1 MSQTMRDDSGVPV
14 PIRWLLALPGLAI
27 LARLAVVS
35 PFLISGIMKLTD
47 FSGATAE
54 VVGLVGGGIGAGR
67 AALLAVAVILAQ
79 LGGSLLFLT
88 RRYCWLGAGI
98 LAGFTV
104 VATLLAHAFW
114 TFEGPERGHQMATF
128 LGNLAIV
135 GGLAMVTLFVN
146 GRRVA

>member
-1 MSQTMRDDSGVPV
+1 MSLTMRDDSGVPA
-14 PIRWLLALPGLAI
+14 PIRWLLALPGLAL

-35 PFLISGIMKLTD
+35 PFLISGIVKLTD
-47 FSGATAE
+47 FSGAIAE
-54 VVGLVGGGIGAGR
+54 VVGLVGGGLGAGQ
-67 AALLAVAVILAQ
+67 AGLLAAAVILAQ

-88 RRYCWLGAGI
+88 RRHCWLGAGI

-114 TFEGPERGHQMATF
+114 TFDGPERGHQIATF
-128 LGNLAIV
+128 FGNLAIV
-135 GGLAMVTLFVN
+135 GGLAMAALFVN